1 MTRDERVR
9 VYKDTKRMCDTHS
22 KLQASISTSIR
33 GQRIIRESKELL
45 IPPAKY
51 SEPAKII
58 VSQKRTFAAATA
70 YSGQTVC
77 VHNFAS
83 AGNPGGGVVKGSLA
97 QEESL
102 CRSSTLHA
110 CLLDNQAWNHFYL
123 PHREIHNPLHNDDC
137 IYTPGVIVFKDDGN
151 YCPLP
156 EKQWF
161 SVDVITCAA
170 PDNRGGYKG
179 SAEQL
184 EQILL
189 QRIRR
194 IMTIAVSNGAEVLV
208 TGAWGCGVFANPPTI
223 VANAFMMIAQEFRY
237 HFKAIEFAVFCR
249 QDDDENYQAFRQALT
264 EAGK

>member
-9 VYKDTKRMCDTHS
+9 VYKDTKRMCDTHP
-22 KLQASISTSIR
+22 KLQASISTSIQ

-45 IPPAKY
+45 KPPAKY
-51 SEPAKII
+51 SEPAQII
-58 VSQKRTFAAATA
+58 VSQKRSFAAATS
-70 YSGQTVC
+70 YPGQKVC

-161 SVDVITCAA
+161 SVDVLTCAA

-184 EQILL
+184 EQMLL

-208 TGAWGCGVFANPPTI
+208 TGAWGCGVFANPPTL
-223 VANAFMMIAQEFRY
+223 VANAFMRVAQEFRY
-237 HFKAIEFAVFCR
+237 HFKAIEFAVYCR
-249 QDDDENYQAFRQALT
+249 QDDDENYRAFHRALT
-264 EAGK
+264 EALK